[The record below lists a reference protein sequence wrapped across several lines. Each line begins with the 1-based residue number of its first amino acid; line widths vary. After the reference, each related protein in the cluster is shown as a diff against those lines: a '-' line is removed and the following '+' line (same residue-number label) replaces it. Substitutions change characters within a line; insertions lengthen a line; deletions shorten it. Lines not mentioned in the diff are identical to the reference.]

1 VAAHA
6 NDDDAVQG
14 CIGLPV
20 TAAVQPVPGGFS
32 ARRRD
37 RTGTAQLCKRR
48 LRADPVRIVAHQKQ
62 HLCRCARGNPVGF
75 KHGRRTLLRQ
85 VIEVTVMGL
94 DLSVKCEPA
103 PGDSP

>member
-1 VAAHA
+1 MMTPRY
-6 NDDDAVQG
+6 
-14 CIGLPV
+14 GLHSPAV
-20 TAAVQPVPGGFS
+20 TAAVEPVPGGLS

-37 RTGTAQLCKRR
+37 RTGTAQLGKRR

-62 HLCRCARGNPVGF
+62 HLRRCARGNPVGF
-75 KHGRRTLLRQ
+75 KHSRRTLLRQ

-94 DLSVKCEPA
+94 DLGVKCEPA